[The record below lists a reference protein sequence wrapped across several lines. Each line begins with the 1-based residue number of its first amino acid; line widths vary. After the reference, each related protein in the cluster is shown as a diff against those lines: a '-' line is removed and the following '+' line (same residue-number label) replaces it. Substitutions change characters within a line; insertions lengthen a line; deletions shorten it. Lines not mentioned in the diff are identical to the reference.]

1 MIVTTLAGQSLT
13 LENEPFNNTGSE
25 GRLYNIKGKPDY
37 VAKIFRTAELA
48 RKREQKA
55 PRPARIARRRSAVA
69 RWRTRCALRW
79 ACRLCRVRSAKGA
92 RRSGLPRRCGELR
105 TRAVV
110 DRVAVR
116 AAAGLAAGAGER
128 AAGKPAARAVGSQ
141 RAGLRPAP
149 GLLGTRMPGT
159 RMPLRSLRAI
169 WERAQLAALARRWLA
184 AMRAVQPPA

>member
-55 PRPARIARRRSAVA
+55 LRPARIARRRSAAA
-69 RWRTRCALRW
+69 RWRTRCARRW
-79 ACRLCRVRSAKGA
+79 ACRLCRVRSAKGTG
-92 RRSGLPRRCGELR
+92 RSGLPRRCGELR
-105 TRAVV
+105 TRVV
-110 DRVAVR
+110 VGR
-116 AAAGLAAGAGER
+116 AAAGLAAGAAR
-128 AAGKPAARAVGSQ
+128 AAARAARTEARQVARAVRAARAAAARAARAVASQ

-149 GLLGTRMPGT
+149 GLLGTRM
-159 RMPLRSLRAI
+159 RLRSLRAI
-169 WERAQLAALARRWLA
+169 
-184 AMRAVQPPA
+184 